1 MRVVGLNEEGERVS
15 VFGSGVGFGEE
26 FVVELSSA
34 ADDDLAAVGEEVV
47 GGVPAVG
54 RGEFEP
60 IAGDKGGGTGEKV
73 LTFFSSSRRQQ
84 GWGMGGTTFIFQKRG
99 CLRGVGKRERR
110 CYG

>member
-1 MRVVGLNEEGERVS
+1 M
-15 VFGSGVGFGEE
+15 
-26 FVVELSSA
+26 
-34 ADDDLAAVGEEVV
+34 V